1 MGKVRGITMKTKKKR
16 SFAILL
22 VLLFCTMLLKPF
34 DLKVKAEESSAPQYL
49 DYTKGYVG
57 FVYQWKNKSFLVV
70 QDNTRKNTSMSEYP
84 NNLKFIVVENGKEK
98 VITTDNKFMPR
109 EGNAYQVYKDE
120 MYFRVYSDNKNYIY
134 KYNLNTLQLSLV
146 QEINPQSKKF
156 VLPQYEFEY
165 TNVLMNSN
173 GKITFMSN
181 YRDVYSLDN
190 PDRNNAFP
198 NYSMV
203 LSDGDKETSTEFNYS
218 AERPEFFKSYDIYNF
233 VSDKDDNTWFSVK
246 KLYEVSI
253 PKGATTDVIR
263 ERENILKSSLASE
276 TVHPEV
282 FIYKIDSKQN
292 VIKIDAK
299 ELTYYDGYIRDLKVD
314 LQGNLWIS
322 GNYHNNKTNVN
333 QAFIAKASVA
343 QDNTLKVLQKFTLD
357 TQYPV
362 PIELDVNGGL
372 WALDNGKIKKYENG
386 NLVTKY
392 EVYNA
397 FHNDRFHIYDDNNL
411 VVYGDAGYKIIAS
424 NVSETNNNTT
434 TNSSTTN
441 DSVVANLDTNKLNKN
456 GVNEINP
463 IISNGSQVVEARVD
477 ASAVNGGTGSLKM
490 NASNVTIELPF
501 SAVDYEGTTEGSYI
515 SVKQNI
521 IANDPLLSTI
531 KDIGKV
537 FDFSLA
543 TYKQDGTKIKD
554 IHNFKSGKAKISVK
568 LTNEDIKNLD
578 TTKLSAFYY
587 NEETKM
593 WESVG
598 GSFDKETM
606 TFTFETSHFSKY
618 TIAQINGALPQT
630 GAVLNNLDLIVLGSV
645 FIVFGA
651 LFLGKKFRFK
661 HMSK

>member
-1 MGKVRGITMKTKKKR
+1 MKTQKKK

-146 QEINPQSKKF
+146 HEINPQSKKF

-314 LQGNLWIS
+314 LEGNLWIS

-424 NVSETNNNTT
+424 NVSETNNDTT

-521 IANDPLLSTI
+521 IANDPLLSAI

-537 FDFSLA
+537 YDFSLA
-543 TYKQDGTKIKD
+543 TYKLDGTKIKD